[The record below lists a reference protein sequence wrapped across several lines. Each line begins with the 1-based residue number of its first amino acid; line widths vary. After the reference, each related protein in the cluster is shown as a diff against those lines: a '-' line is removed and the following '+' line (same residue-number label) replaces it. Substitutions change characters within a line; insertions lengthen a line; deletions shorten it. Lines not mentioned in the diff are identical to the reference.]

1 MSFRIAASPHHH
13 SQAKTAVIMRTVAL
27 ACIPGIAAQCYFFG
41 VGVLVQ
47 ILIAVVTAWLSEA
60 AFLKLRG
67 KPIQAKLSD
76 HSALVTAVL
85 LAIAIPSYAPWWLIV
100 IGTVFAIVVV
110 KQLYGG
116 LGHNLFNPAMAAY
129 VMLLISFPTQMTSW
143 LPPLT
148 LQTNPV
154 SAADAF
160 CTIFS
165 GHSCNGQT
173 ITQLRSDIDGRT
185 MATALD
191 TVRTGVAAKQTIH
204 EIQSS
209 PIFDGIGGSGWTWV
223 NLGFLLG
230 GLFLLQQRVI
240 QWRIPVAVLGSL
252 TVVALLFSMLDGDR
266 FASPLFHWFSGGTM
280 LAAFFIATDPVSAS
294 TTPRGRLIYGAMIG
308 LLVVL
313 IRNLGGYPDGWAFSV
328 MLANLTVPLID
339 AYTKPRVYGHSSQRS
354 K

>member
-47 ILIAVVTAWLSEA
+47 IALAVMTAWLSEA

-76 HSALVTAVL
+76 HSALVTGVL
-85 LAIAIPSYAPWWLIV
+85 LAVAIPAYAPWWVIV
-100 IGTVFAIVVV
+100 IGTAFAIIIV

-148 LQTNPV
+148 LQTTPV
-154 SAADAF
+154 SVSDAA
-160 CTIFS
+160 CTIFTGYSCS
-165 GHSCNGQT
+165 GNSL
-173 ITQLRSDIDGRT
+173 TQLRSDVDGRT

-191 TVRTGVAAKQTIH
+191 TLRTAVAAKQTVS
-204 EIQSS
+204 EVQTS
-209 PIFDGIGGSGWTWV
+209 PVFDGLGGAGWSWV

-240 QWRIPVAVLGSL
+240 QWRIPVAVLGSM
-252 TVVALLFSMLDGDR
+252 TVVALVFAMVDSDR
-266 FASPLFHWFSGGTM
+266 FASPLFHWLSGGTM

-294 TTPRGRLIYGAMIG
+294 TTPKGRLIYGAMIG

-313 IRNLGGYPDGWAFSV
+313 IRNVGGYPDGWAFAV
-328 MLANLTVPLID
+328 MLANLSVPLID
-339 AYTKPRVYGHSSQRS
+339 AYTKPRVYGQSAKRG
-354 K
+354 

>member
-41 VGVLVQ
+41 LGVLVQ
-47 ILIAVVTAWLSEA
+47 IALAVVTAWLCEA
-60 AFLKLRG
+60 AVLKLRS
-67 KPIQAKLSD
+67 KPIQARLSD
-76 HSALVTAVL
+76 HSALVTGVL
-85 LAIAIPSYAPWWLIV
+85 LAVAIPAYAPWWMIV
-100 IGTVFAIVVV
+100 IGTAFAIIIV

-116 LGHNLFNPAMAAY
+116 LGNNLFNPAMAAY

-148 LQTNPV
+148 LQTTPV
-154 SAADAF
+154 SVSDAA
-160 CTIFS
+160 CTIFTGYSCS
-165 GHSCNGQT
+165 GSSV
-173 ITQLRSDIDGRT
+173 TQLRSDVDGRT

-191 TVRTGVAAKQTIH
+191 TVRTAVAAKQTVS
-204 EIQSS
+204 EAQTS
-209 PIFDGIGGSGWTWV
+209 PVFDGLGGTGWSWV

-240 QWRIPVAVLGSL
+240 QWRIPVAVLASMTL
-252 TVVALLFSMLDGDR
+252 VALLFSMVDSDR
-266 FASPLFHWFSGGTM
+266 FASPLFHWLSGGTM

-294 TTPRGRLIYGAMIG
+294 TTPKGRLIYGAMIG

-313 IRNLGGYPDGWAFSV
+313 IRNVGGYPDGWAFAV
-328 MLANLTVPLID
+328 MLANLSVPLID
-339 AYTKPRVYGHSSQRS
+339 AYTKPRVYGQSAKRG
-354 K
+354 